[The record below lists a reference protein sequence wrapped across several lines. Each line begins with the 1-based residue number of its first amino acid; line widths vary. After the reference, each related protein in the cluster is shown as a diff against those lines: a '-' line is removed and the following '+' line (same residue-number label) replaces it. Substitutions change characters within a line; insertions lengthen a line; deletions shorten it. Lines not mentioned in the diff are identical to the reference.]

1 MAGLM
6 DMFQNMSPEQSQGL
20 MAAAAQMLQQSGP
33 SRTPTNLGQI
43 LGGGMMAYQHT
54 EQQARE
60 QNQIGQMRGL
70 QIKGAESD
78 LAAQELARQRAQ
90 ELQNLTKSYQITRGA
105 QQQPQQAAQ
114 APQDRSGAAMFQG
127 LLNGQAPDMSA
138 PGEQMQQPMG
148 AAQSGA
154 PALSRN
160 AVVQE
165 KLALAQYLRANN
177 RADAAAVEEEAA
189 FKLQPKV
196 SRWEEV
202 QQGGRV
208 MFAPFFEDG
217 TNGAPV
223 PLDVAKK
230 LDAINRGGTTDLVNP
245 ITGATVRSLD
255 NSASPDAL
263 VSAQT
268 QMRGQDITARGQNM
282 SDARAREANNVNR
295 MGQRTQLINDPTLGP
310 MLVDKGTGQARPV
323 MMNGEAVQG
332 ETAAK
337 KTAAAK
343 NLLPLIN
350 KAEGLI
356 ETATGSYGGAGIDQT
371 ARVFGAA
378 TAGAQSIAQLR
389 VLEGNIMM
397 AQPRMEGPQSNM
409 DVALYRQMAAQIGDP
424 TVPNVTKKAALGA
437 LKSLYQKYET
447 NTAAPAGNN
456 AGGAKFLG
464 FE

>member
-1 MAGLM
+1 MAGFF
-6 DMFQNMSPEQSQGL
+6 DMFGSDPKSQGML
-20 MAAAAQMLQQSGP
+20 AAAAQILQSSGP
-33 SRTPTNLGQI
+33 SFKPTGLGQI
-43 LGGGMMAYQHT
+43 LGGGLEAYQQT
-54 EQQARE
+54 EQRARE
-60 QNQIGQMRGL
+60 QGQIGQMRGL
-70 QIKGAESD
+70 QIKNAESD

-90 ELQNLTKSYQITRGA
+90 EAQTLANSYRATRGV

-127 LLNGQAPDMSA
+127 LLNGQAPAVSA
-138 PGEQMQQPMG
+138 PGEQMQPSG
-148 AAQSGA
+148 AAPVA
-154 PALSRN
+154 PSATNRN
-160 AVVQE
+160 EVVQE
-165 KLALAQYLRANN
+165 RLQYAQYMRDNGRPDL
-177 RADAAAVEEEAA
+177 ADIAEESAL
-189 FKLQPKV
+189 KLQPKV
-196 SRWEEV
+196 KGWEKV
-202 QQGGRV
+202 LSNGKA

-217 TNGAPV
+217 TSGAPV
-223 PLDVAKK
+223 PLEVAEK
-230 LDAINRGGTTDLVNP
+230 LDSVNRGGSTEMLNP
-245 ITGATVRSLD
+245 YTGATVRSMA
-255 NSASPDAL
+255 NSVSPDAAL
-263 VSAQT
+263 SAQT
-268 QMRGQDITARGQNM
+268 QRENSLRQ
-282 SDARAREANNVNR
+282 DARAREANNVNR

-337 KTAAAK
+337 KAAAGK
-343 NLLPLIN
+343 SLLPLIN

-437 LKSLYQKYET
+437 LKSLYQKYEA

>member
-1 MAGLM
+1 MAGFF
-6 DMFQNMSPEQSQGL
+6 DMFGSDPKSQGML
-20 MAAAAQMLQQSGP
+20 AAAAQILQSSGP
-33 SRTPTNLGQI
+33 SFKPTGLGQI
-43 LGGGMMAYQHT
+43 LGGGLEAYQQT
-54 EQQARE
+54 EQRARE
-60 QNQIGQMRGL
+60 QGQIGQMRGL

-127 LLNGQAPDMSA
+127 LLDGAAPAVSA

-148 AAQSGA
+148 AAPAGPSGTN
-154 PALSRN
+154 RN
-160 AVVQE
+160 ALVQE
-165 KLALAQYLRANN
+165 RLQYAQYLRDNGYQAE
-177 RADAAAVEEEAA
+177 ASAAEESAL
-189 FKLQPKV
+189 KLQPKV

-230 LDAINRGGTTDLVNP
+230 LDAINRGGTTELVNP
-245 ITGATVRSLD
+245 VTGATVRSME
-255 NSASPDAL
+255 NSVDPNTLANNA
-263 VSAQT
+263 VS
-268 QMRGQDITARGQNM
+268 MRGQDITARGQNM

-323 MMNGEAVQG
+323 MMNGQAVQG

-343 NLLPLIN
+343 NLLPLIEQ
-350 KAEGLI
+350 AEGLI
-356 ETATGSYGGAGIDQT
+356 KGSTGSHMGNIYDQT
-371 ARVFGAA
+371 ARAFGKS
-378 TAGAQSIAQLR
+378 TDGAKNIAQLA
-389 VLEGNIMM
+389 VLEGNLMM
-397 AQPRMEGPQSNM
+397 AQPRMEGPQSNA
-409 DVALYRQMAAQIGDP
+409 DLALYKQMAGQIGDP
-424 TVPNVTKKAALGA
+424 TVPKATKNAALSA